1 MEQNQWEYIIEFSV
15 KKGRRW
21 TNLILLPYWS
31 SQAPLNATL
40 KKDILNAAV
49 EYCCEDMRPMEMFAG
64 SGFDRF
70 IQRVLQAQATFNKSS
85 KVLDASLILPHP
97 STISRNIT
105 DKYNVVINDVRDMI
119 KKVYEDGSGMG
130 ITTDHWTDAVK

>member
-1 MEQNQWEYIIEFSV
+1 MREHHGIFC
-15 KKGRRW
+15 KKKVDV
-21 TNLILLPYWS
+21 
-31 SQAPLNATL
+31 APVDQTHITTFIGPARLHYDATL

-49 EYCCEDMRPMEMFAG
+49 ECCCEDMRPMEMFAG

-70 IQRVLQAQATFNKSS
+70 IQRILQAQATFNKSS

-105 DKYNVVINDVRDMI
+105 AKYNVVINDVRDMI
-119 KKVYEDGSGMG
+119 RKVYEDGSGMG
-130 ITTDHWTDAVK
+130 ITTDHWTDSVK